1 METPCTYK
9 IALRDDFVL
18 HELYDGGVV
27 AVLRSAIMN
36 PEPPQITKIEIK
48 INQGYILWKPR
59 KISPPLKFFEIH
71 PCFLRNF

>member
-1 METPCTYK
+1 MGYKLYAYYMETPCTYK

-59 KISPPLKFFEIH
+59 KISPPLEI
-71 PCFLRNF
+71 F